1 MHLNDVMLNY
11 RENITANIRFVSKK
25 HASNHTTF
33 LSSHTHY
40 EGDKPKTV
48 EKRHVARTD
57 EEAQAKCL
65 L

>member
-1 MHLNDVMLNY
+1 MRRNGVVLNY
-11 RENITANIRFVSKK
+11 RENITANIRLVSKK
-25 HASNHTTF
+25 HVSTHTTF
-33 LSSHTHY
+33 LSSHMHY

-48 EKRHVARTD
+48 EERHVARTD